1 MLNNHIKLV
10 AFLIEQKCN
19 INCEDK
25 VRNMHHMSY
34 LIIFYCYT
42 QGSFTPVH
50 YAVIHG
56 YCKILE
62 ILISY
67 SADLNVKTEVSI
79 NCKMKLLSIW
89 HCNVTNTTILL
100 DSSSTLA

>member
-1 MLNNHIKLV
+1 
-10 AFLIEQKCN
+10 
-19 INCEDK
+19 
-25 VRNMHHMSY
+25 MSY

-56 YCKILE
+56 HCKILE
-62 ILISY
+62 VLISY

-79 NCKMKLLSIW
+79 NYCKMKLLSIW
-89 HCNVTNTTILL
+89 HCNVANTTILL